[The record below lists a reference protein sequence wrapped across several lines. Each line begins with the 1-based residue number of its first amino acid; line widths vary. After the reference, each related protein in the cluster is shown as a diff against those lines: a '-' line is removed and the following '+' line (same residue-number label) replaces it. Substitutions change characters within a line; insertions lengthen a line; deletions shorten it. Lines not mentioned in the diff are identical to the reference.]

1 MVEVDLLGSLLPV
14 LLRLSVAGVL
24 ERFTPSA
31 GITTVAENEQFQRFQ
46 GNVARISF
54 VPTAIKPLDV

>member
-1 MVEVDLLGSLLPV
+1 
-14 LLRLSVAGVL
+14 LSVAGVL

-54 VPTAIKPLDV
+54 VPTAIEPLDV